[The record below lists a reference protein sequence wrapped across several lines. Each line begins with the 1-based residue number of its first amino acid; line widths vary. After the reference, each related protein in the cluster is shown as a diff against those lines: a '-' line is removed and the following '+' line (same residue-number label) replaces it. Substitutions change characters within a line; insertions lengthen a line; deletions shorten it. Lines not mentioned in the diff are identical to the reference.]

1 METTPKK
8 VAVVGFDC
16 AEPHLIER
24 HIREGHLPNFKKLFE
39 EGVLAS
45 NCLAP
50 FPTITPP
57 NWATIA
63 TGAWPYTHGIT
74 DFHVH
79 IPGNPLDYTHSQEAF
94 SSNRCKAEFIW
105 DAIDKAG
112 KKSIVV
118 NYPGAWPNHMKN
130 GIVIG
135 GSGLSIGENRDG
147 MEKLNSTQMLCADQL
162 VTTGYFPLGIKVKLE
177 EKKSWKNTGKAGAD
191 PLGAAFELTFPAA
204 AEKPAP
210 TTWYVLAAQGKDGY
224 DRVSL
229 SPDTDFNKAFF
240 TISVGEWSKKVF
252 TTIKM
257 ADGSEREVFFRAK
270 LVELSEDAQDLRLL
284 ITSLCQTE
292 GWANP
297 LEICKEIASEE
308 GIFGHG
314 GGVLGV
320 SIGWF
325 DLETFSE
332 IHELHDLYLGDT
344 VTTLLTK
351 HPWDLFY
358 MHSHPIDW
366 MYHIIMTDM
375 DPDTC
380 RSKEAYEKAWAT
392 HLRIHQSQDKML
404 GRIIE
409 AAGKDTLF
417 VLVSDHGAVADGAP
431 FNPHAALEK
440 AGLLVQSQTKTRN
453 VAGINHESMSSI
465 MSKATSVS
473 KTKDMSKTKAVGQ
486 RTVHIYINLKGRDP
500 EGIVDPADY
509 EKVQQEIIDA
519 LYTYVDP
526 NTGRRPVAL
535 ALSNKDARII
545 GLTGPD
551 AGDIIYAI
559 YPEFGGQHGA
569 QLPNAHWGI
578 GDLKPLLALSG
589 PGIKKNHRLE
599 RSCWLTDIV
608 PTICYLMDWPI
619 PAQAEGAVLYQALKK
634 PNFKADQINKLKDG
648 LARMET
654 ALQRGE
660 RQPWDKHEC
669 A

>member
-8 VAVVGFDC
+8 VAVIGFDC
-16 AEPHLIER
+16 AEPHLIEK
-24 HIREGHLPNFKKLFE
+24 HIKEGHLPNFKKLFE
-39 EGVLAS
+39 EGVLAA

-79 IPGNPLDYTHSQEAF
+79 IPGNPLEYTYSQEAF
-94 SSNRCKAEFIW
+94 NSNRSKAEFIW
-105 DAIDKAG
+105 DALDKAG

-130 GIVIG
+130 GIVVG

-147 MEKLNSTQMLCADQL
+147 MQKLNSTQQLCADQL
-162 VTTGYFPLGIKVKLE
+162 VTTGYFPLGIKVKLAE
-177 EKKSWKNTGKAGAD
+177 NKGWKNTDKIGAE
-191 PLGAAFELTFPAA
+191 PLGAAFELLFPAA

-210 TTWYVLAAQGKDGY
+210 ATWYILAVQGKDGY
-224 DRVSL
+224 DRVAL
-229 SPDTDFNKAFF
+229 SPDNDFNHAFF
-240 TISVGEWSKKVF
+240 TIGVNEWSKKVV
-252 TTIKM
+252 TKIKM
-257 ADGSEREVFFRAK
+257 ADASEREVFFRAK

-284 ITSLCQTE
+284 ITSLCQTG

-297 LEICKEIASEE
+297 PEICQEINSTE

-314 GGVLGV
+314 GGVAGV
-320 SIGWF
+320 SVGWF
-325 DLETFSE
+325 DLDTFCE

-351 HPWDLFY
+351 HTWDLFY

-366 MYHIIMTDM
+366 MYHIIMTNM
-375 DPDTC
+375 DPATC
-380 RSKEAYEKAWAT
+380 TNKEAYEKAWAT

-440 AGLLVQSQTKTRN
+440 AGLLVQSSEKTGN
-453 VAGINHESMSSI
+453 IAGLDHDKMSST
-465 MSKATSVS
+465 MSKALSVS
-473 KTKDMSKTKAVGQ
+473 KTKDMTKTKAVGQ

-519 LYTYVDP
+519 MYTYVDP
-526 NTGRRPVAL
+526 NTGKRPVAL
-535 ALSNKDARII
+535 ALTNQDARII

-551 AGDIIYAI
+551 AGDVIYAI

-578 GDLKPLLALSG
+578 GDLKPLLAISG
-589 PGIKKNHRLE
+589 PGIKKSHRLE

-608 PTICYLMDWPI
+608 PTICYLMDWPV
-619 PAQAEGAVLYQALKK
+619 PAQAEGSVLYQAFKK
-634 PNFKADQINKLKDG
+634 PNFKAEQINKLKDG